1 MISDLYRFIVKY
13 FTTHPK
19 KKEIVFTDNYDLVI
33 VCGPE
38 DLDYLDTCLT
48 SIFNNFEALP
58 HVFIFT
64 DPKVDMDKCKRV
76 VRWFPSA
83 YLNVIRGSDC
93 VNYHLQHKQ
102 EALIRFVKYNPMG
115 LKMAAIL
122 QMLNAGK
129 LFLYCDPATLWYRD
143 PAEAIKT
150 VAASNEFELA
160 MEVDH
165 EPHYDAIFIN
175 KNELSGVNQPPYF
188 SSGIILLKN
197 ISKPNYQWLQS
208 VLETT
213 GELTN
218 PYIGETILAQL
229 NRVSGDLAL
238 DKDQFSLKV
247 DSPPGPQVIARSYMG
262 DGRHLFWRDAL
273 KL

>member
-1 MISDLYRFIVKY
+1 
-13 FTTHPK
+13 
-19 KKEIVFTDNYDLVI
+19 
-33 VCGPE
+33 
-38 DLDYLDTCLT
+38 
-48 SIFNNFEALP
+48 
-58 HVFIFT
+58 
-64 DPKVDMDKCKRV
+64 
-76 VRWFPSA
+76 
-83 YLNVIRGSDC
+83 
-93 VNYHLQHKQ
+93 
-102 EALIRFVKYNPMG
+102 
-115 LKMAAIL
+115 
-122 QMLNAGK
+122 
-129 LFLYCDPATLWYRD
+129 LYCDPATLWYRD
-143 PAEAIKT
+143 PAEAIKA

-188 SSGIILLKN
+188 SSGIILIKN

-247 DSPPGPQVIARSYMG
+247 DSPPGAQVIARSYRG

-273 KL
+273 KLSVVCYFIRKEKRLYKIVKP